1 MEWGDDM
8 ARLLIAIP
16 TKGRH
21 EMVCEVLKYEIP
33 YYKKYNVDLCYYDS
47 SEDDLTKLVICEAEN
62 KYGVR
67 IQYKLMDASLCLD
80 YKIVEIFKD
89 FETLEYDYYWLVN
102 DSISFSEAM
111 LKYVLDIIEHQF
123 DLLRLPLSGGGNIE
137 DYITDNVNDW
147 FHNCSQGMAHM
158 ASTIMNKSLLLAPH
172 NWSEMSSKYIVN
184 NNLDDKHGFFF
195 GVGFYLEQIA
205 KLNKFNGIF
214 IGNKI
219 KWRRD
224 SHLKREQV
232 YWKTFV
238 FEAWA
243 KSYCETIFAIPD
255 LYTDK
260 EYVIYNSDNLY
271 CGRFSKEMLIHYRLN
286 GMYGLEQYNKY
297 HDYFKYITLES
308 EETCFEI
315 ASTSIEVLKK
325 NYPNLATVEA
335 EWDLKLDRILKKYKE
350 QKKYIYGAGLYAEKV
365 LCKLCENNYAN
376 YIAGV
381 FVTNKGNN
389 VKSICGIEVCQIDEI
404 KSFEDSIIIVCAL
417 PANASSMK
425 KELINRKIE
434 NYIGL
439 FDV

>member
-1 MEWGDDM
+1 MTK
-8 ARLLIAIP
+8 LLIVIP

-33 YYKKYNVDLCYYDS
+33 YYKKYHVDLCYYDS
-47 SEDDLTKLVICEAEN
+47 SEDELTKNVICDAEN
-62 KYGVR
+62 QYRVR

-89 FETLEYDYYWLVN
+89 LETMDYDYYWLVN
-102 DSISFSEAM
+102 DSISFSDEM
-111 LKYVLDIIEHQF
+111 LNYVLECIEEPF
-123 DLLRLPLSGGGNIE
+123 DLLRLPLSGEGNTE
-137 DYITDNVNDW
+137 DFRTDNINDW

-184 NNLDDKHGFFF
+184 NTLDERHGYFFT
-195 GVGFYLEQIA
+195 VGFYLEQIA
-205 KLNKFNGIF
+205 KLKKFNGLF

-224 SHLKREQV
+224 SHLKRDQV

-243 KSYCETIFAIPD
+243 KSYCETIFATPD
-255 LYTDK
+255 IYTDK
-260 EYVIYNSDNLY
+260 EYVICNSDNIY

-286 GMYGLEQYNKY
+286 GLYGLEQYSKY

-308 EETCFEI
+308 EETCYEI
-315 ASTSIEVLKK
+315 ASTSIEVLKISH
-325 NYPNLATVEA
+325 PNLIVIEE
-335 EWDLKLDRILKKYKE
+335 EWDLKLNRILERYKNRRI
-350 QKKYIYGAGLYAEKV
+350 YIYGAGLYAEKV
-365 LCKLCENNYAN
+365 LLKLFKDNFGN
-376 YIAGV
+376 YIDGV

-389 VKSICGIEVCQIDEI
+389 IKSICGIEVFEIDEI
-404 KSFEDSIIIVCAL
+404 QSFEDSIIIVCAL